1 MLCQRPPPQQLLPY
15 RRLALVSTFMIFK
28 IEINNAMS
36 SKYLMDIFYF
46 CINVIILQ
54 NLIKKNY
61 WQAYTL
67 KNSRD
72 VFTDRDQRS
81 WREIVICIW
90 IKLMI

>member
-1 MLCQRPPPQQLLPY
+1 MLCQRLPPQQQLLPY

-54 NLIKKNY
+54 NLIKK
-61 WQAYTL
+61 
-67 KNSRD
+67 
-72 VFTDRDQRS
+72 
-81 WREIVICIW
+81 
-90 IKLMI
+90 KLLASLHPEE